1 MIHLKM
7 SDRGGGRPSR
17 QKVKEIM
24 PMKLTKTVVV
34 LALSVAAGVPASAS
48 LTSRSYVQKGLVA
61 QYDGINNA
69 GTGLHD
75 SSATTWKNLTGDTS
89 LDGTCDSKLTWNG
102 SNGWSVSGDCKPVTV
117 GSGLAA
123 AMSAGSFTIQFA
135 VKPTMSNK
143 RECFFGQ
150 YKENDGISIEHNDG
164 STKTGFLR
172 WFRNSGT
179 LNSNTAVQG
188 FSAVKIT
195 ANQFASVSAEFDR
208 TANKQ
213 TFRARGDCGDIS
225 QQANTS
231 LGELSSTCESVI
243 GGEVQ
248 RSGRTDSNYTS
259 GYGVTFQGTY
269 HAFRVYDRVLTDAE
283 VKVNAAVD
291 AIRFNGANPAD
302 FTLSGGYSFD
312 DDGDLCVDVSASG
325 EHGTVAIDGG
335 AARVAVKQHDTVTL
349 KAKAEYGYAF
359 VRWEGAVDAIT
370 SGKVNDAVI
379 SVTPSAPVALTAVFA
394 PASTSASYLYV
405 NDGLVAMYDGIN
417 NAGTGS
423 HVSSATTWKN
433 LAGDASLDGT
443 MGASTEWTG
452 GNGWRTT
459 GNTKPFTV
467 ASPGLAP
474 TFATTNFTVQFACIP
489 GVANMRMCY
498 FGQYKTDAGINIE
511 QSAAGNLRFY
521 RNAGLGQSK
530 AYDKTASTATV
541 IADSYLSAAVCVAQ
555 SGLTLYNGGALL
567 QTINGTPGAI
577 ASSSDSV
584 IGGEVQDGSN
594 RSSLDATY
602 GITFRGTYHAFRV
615 YDRVLTAT
623 EVAWNAG
630 LDAVRFNGAD
640 AAATFGEGYS
650 YDAAKDELSVAVSTT
665 ATAGGKIKF
674 MDDEAADAV
683 AETAVCG
690 GGNVVTLVAV
700 PDAGYVFDCW
710 SGETSC
716 IAEGSF
722 ITPEITLVQNRPV
735 TLVAHFRRNGDAA
748 DGLVT
753 SVAFT
758 GDSAADGVSFSTTQA
773 ESQHGYTTADVT
785 LPVMPAV
792 TNKAAHCLYFPSP
805 SDTTAGTTYR
815 QDARLANRAV
825 TGSVATL
832 FVRFRWDG
840 SVQPAVEDF
849 PTIVMNGYTSWNNIK
864 DGHADG
870 FAVRLRAGANATTG
884 YPTIL
889 VPKVAV
895 GYANKGIT
903 TTGTAYI
910 TAGKWVDMFVSV
922 YPSPTDDRL
931 SNADIWYCETPA
943 WNDTGYFAAPK
954 INHRHFGDAC
964 GITNVVTTTAEL
976 RFGCEPNPPSDGG
989 ADNGEN
995 AKKAFRGVLAGV
1007 KGWNRL
1013 LTENEMW
1020 TVMAG
1025 FDGVQTF
1032 DNGRLHAR
1040 PVAKVENLD
1049 GTPSQ
1054 GSTEGRNVTST
1065 SFLGD
1070 TEAAHF
1076 QRSLTT
1082 TYNAVTL
1089 LFDAPKGKKT
1099 YPYRYKTKIENVRS
1113 NETHPIHLDF
1123 NGKTVWSSDGVA
1135 KGDEITVELAEE
1147 DALPGLNTLT
1157 WHYDT
1162 ESSGNWLTFNY
1173 HSLKIMAQTGLI
1185 IILR

>member
-1 MIHLKM
+1 
-7 SDRGGGRPSR
+7 
-17 QKVKEIM
+17 
-24 PMKLTKTVVV
+24 MKLTKTVVV

-69 GTGLHD
+69 GHD
-75 SSATTWKNLTGDTS
+75 VEHNPSAKKWVNLAGDSS
-89 LDGTCDSKLTWNG
+89 LDGTCANELAWVNG
-102 SNGWSVSGDCKPVTV
+102 NGWTVSTNCKPVTV
-117 GSGLAA
+117 AAPGLATTTGG
-123 AMSAGSFTIQFA
+123 GSFTLQFA
-135 VKPTMSNK
+135 CTPETDDK
-143 RECFFGQ
+143 REAFFSQ
-150 YKENDGISIEHNDG
+150 YNYNSVPGGIGIEHND
-164 STKTGFLR
+164 SATPRTGKIRLYR
-172 WFRNSGT
+172 HT
-179 LNSNTAVQG
+179 TAEASA
-188 FSAVKIT
+188 FSKLT
-195 ANQFASVSAEFDR
+195 SAEIKAGAFSSASIAIESAR
-208 TANKQ
+208 QVVWLNGSQTVTNTTAFG
-213 TFRARGDCGDIS
+213 TA
-225 QQANTS
+225 
-231 LGELSSTCESVI
+231 SSSCASVI
-243 GGEVQ
+243 GGEPQ
-248 RSGRTDSNYTS
+248 AGTARNGDSYNTN
-259 GYGVTFQGTY
+259 YGVAFKGTY
-269 HAFRVYDRVLTDAE
+269 NAFRLYDRVLSDAE

-291 AIRFNGANPAD
+291 AIRFNEANPAD

-325 EHGTVAIDGG
+325 EHGTVAVDGG
-335 AARVAVKQHDTVTL
+335 AASAAVKQHEMVTL
-349 KAKAEYGYAF
+349 KATADYGFVF

-370 SGKVNDAVI
+370 YGKVNDDFI

-394 PASTSASYLYV
+394 PASTSASHLYV
-405 NDGLVAMYDGIN
+405 KEGLVAMYDGIN

-489 GVANMRMCY
+489 GVANKRMCY
-498 FGQYKTDAGINIE
+498 FGQYKTDAGFNIE
-511 QSAAGNLRFY
+511 QSTAGKLRFF
-521 RNAGLGQSK
+521 RNTGLGQTA
-530 AYDKTASTATV
+530 AYDKTASEATV
-541 IADSYLSAAVCVAQ
+541 AANSYLSAAFCVSQ

-584 IGGEVQDGSN
+584 IGGEVQGGSN

-602 GITFRGTYHAFRV
+602 GITFRGTYHAFRL
-615 YDRVLTAT
+615 YDRVLTDT
-623 EVAWNAG
+623 EVAWNAK
-630 LDAVRFNGAD
+630 LDAVRFNSKD
-640 AAATFGEGYS
+640 AAATFGAGYS
-650 YDAAKDELSVAVSTT
+650 YDAAKDELLVAVNAT
-665 ATAGGKIKF
+665 ATTGGKIKF
-674 MDDEAADAV
+674 MDDEAADSV
-683 AETAVCG
+683 DEMAVCG
-690 GGNVVTLVAV
+690 SGNVVTLVAV
-700 PDAGYVFDCW
+700 PDSGYVFDCW

-716 IAEGSF
+716 IADGSF

-773 ESQHGYTTADVT
+773 ESKQGYTTEVVT
-785 LPVMPAV
+785 NPVMPAV
-792 TNKAAHCLYFPSP
+792 TSTGVHCLNFPSP

-895 GYANKGIT
+895 GYTNKGIT

-943 WNDTGYFAAPK
+943 WNDAGYFAAPK

-989 ADNGEN
+989 ADVGEN
-995 AKKAFRGVLAGV
+995 AKKAFRGAIAGA

-1089 LFDAPKGKKT
+1089 LFDAPKGTKT

-1123 NGKTVWSSDGVA
+1123 NGKTVWSTSDGVA

-1173 HSLKIMAQTGLI
+1173 HSLKIMAQSGLI

>member
-1 MIHLKM
+1 
-7 SDRGGGRPSR
+7 
-17 QKVKEIM
+17 
-24 PMKLTKTVVV
+24 MKLTKTVVV

-69 GTGLHD
+69 GTGSHD

-102 SNGWSVSGDCKPVTV
+102 SNGWTVSGDCKPVTV
-117 GSGLAA
+117 GSGLAQVIA
-123 AMSAGSFTIQFA
+123 KTNCTIEVACKPSF
-135 VKPTMSNK
+135 VNK
-143 RECFFGQ
+143 RFVYFGQ
-150 YKENDGISIEHNDG
+150 YNG
-164 STKTGFLR
+164 STAYRTISFENTVAGKYRL
-172 WFRNSGT
+172 FRTRIVSSASDYNWT
-179 LNSNTAVQG
+179 DLTPAAAANTFVS
-188 FSAVKIT
+188 FS
-195 ANQFASVSAEFDR
+195 FAL
-208 TANKQ
+208 ANKYPRFYQ
-213 TFRARGDCGDIS
+213 NGSLAAEAPAAWGDVSDT
-225 QQANTS
+225 A
-231 LGELSSTCESVI
+231 ESVI
-243 GGEVQ
+243 GGEPWASSN
-248 RSGRTDSNYTS
+248 RSGTNFDSTYKVAFN
-259 GYGVTFQGTY
+259 GTY

-335 AARVAVKQHDTVTL
+335 AARAAVKQHDTVTL
-349 KAKAEYGYAF
+349 KAKTEYGYAF

-417 NAGTGS
+417 NAGTGTHS
-423 HVSSATTWKN
+423 PNAKTWAN
-433 LAGDASLDGT
+433 LTGDSTLDGACDSKLT
-443 MGASTEWTG
+443 WNGS
-452 GNGWRTT
+452 NGWSVS
-459 GNTKPFTV
+459 GDCKPVTV
-467 ASPGLAP
+467 GAGLASVMSQGS
-474 TFATTNFTVQFACIP
+474 FAIQFACKP
-489 GVANMRMCY
+489 SVGNKRECF
-498 FGQYKTDAGINIE
+498 FGQYAEPDGISIE
-511 QSAAGNLRFY
+511 HNWGGSLTGILRWYRNKGDLNKDGVGQGFDPVKITANQFASVSAEFDTENGKQTFRAIGDCGNLSQT
-521 RNAGLGQSK
+521 ATKALGQLS
-530 AYDKTASTATV
+530 ST
-541 IADSYLSAAVCVAQ
+541 CE
-555 SGLTLYNGGALL
+555 
-567 QTINGTPGAI
+567 
-577 ASSSDSV
+577 SV
-584 IGGEVQDGSN
+584 IGGEVQRTGRTNTDQFTSG
-594 RSSLDATY
+594 Y
-602 GITFRGTYHAFRV
+602 GITFQGTYHAFRL
-615 YDRVLTAT
+615 YDRVLTDT

-630 LDAVRFNGAD
+630 LDAVRFNGAT
-640 AAATFGEGYS
+640 AAATFGAGYS
-650 YDAAKDELSVAVSTT
+650 YDAAKDELSVAVNAT
-665 ATAGGKIKF
+665 ATTGGKIKF

-690 GGNVVTLVAV
+690 GGTAVTLVAV

-758 GDSAADGVSFSTTQA
+758 GDSTADGVSFSTTQA
-773 ESQHGYTTADVT
+773 ESKQGYTTADVT

-792 TNKAAHCLYFPSP
+792 TNTGVHCLYFPSP

-870 FAVRLRAGANATTG
+870 FAVRLRVGANATTG

-895 GYANKGIT
+895 GYTNKGIT

-943 WNDTGYFAAPK
+943 WNDAGYFAAPK

-989 ADNGEN
+989 ADVGEN

-1070 TEAAHF
+1070 AEAAHF

-1089 LFDAPKGKKT
+1089 LFDAPKGTKT

-1123 NGKTVWSSDGVA
+1123 NGKTVWSSAGVA

-1162 ESSGNWLTFNY
+1162 EASGNWLTFNY
-1173 HSLKIMAQTGLI
+1173 HSLKIMAQAGLI

>member
-1 MIHLKM
+1 
-7 SDRGGGRPSR
+7 
-17 QKVKEIM
+17 
-24 PMKLTKTVVV
+24 MKLMKTVVV

-69 GTGLHD
+69 GHDAVHD

-89 LDGTCDSKLTWNG
+89 LDGVCATELSWVNGNGWTVSTNCKPVTVAAPGLATTTGGGSFTLQFACTPETDDKREAFFSQYNYNSVPGGIGIEHNDGSTPPRTGKIRLYRHPINNVAKFEKLTSAEIKAGAFSSASIAIESARQVVWLNGSQTVTNTTAFGTASSSCASVIGGEPQAGTARTGDSYNTNYGVAFKGTYNAFRLYDRVLSDAEVKVNAAVDAIRFNGANPADFTLSGGYSFDGDGDLCVDVSASGENGTVAIDGGAARVAVKQHEMVTLKAKAEYGYAFVRWEGDIDAITSGKVNDAVISITPSAPVALTAVFAPASTSASYLYVNDGLVAMYDGINNAGTGTHVSSATTWKNLAGDASLDGACDSKLTWNG
-102 SNGWSVSGDCKPVTV
+102 SNGWSVVSGDCKPVTV

-179 LNSNTAVQG
+179 LNSDTAVQG

-213 TFRARGDCGDIS
+213 TFRARGDCGDLS
-225 QQANTS
+225 QQANKS

-269 HAFRVYDRVLTDAE
+269 HAFRLYSRMLE
-283 VKVNAAVD
+283 
-291 AIRFNGANPAD
+291 AD
-302 FTLSGGYSFD
+302 
-312 DDGDLCVDVSASG
+312 
-325 EHGTVAIDGG
+325 
-335 AARVAVKQHDTVTL
+335 
-349 KAKAEYGYAF
+349 
-359 VRWEGAVDAIT
+359 
-370 SGKVNDAVI
+370 
-379 SVTPSAPVALTAVFA
+379 
-394 PASTSASYLYV
+394 
-405 NDGLVAMYDGIN
+405 
-417 NAGTGS
+417 
-423 HVSSATTWKN
+423 
-433 LAGDASLDGT
+433 
-443 MGASTEWTG
+443 
-452 GNGWRTT
+452 
-459 GNTKPFTV
+459 
-467 ASPGLAP
+467 
-474 TFATTNFTVQFACIP
+474 
-489 GVANMRMCY
+489 
-498 FGQYKTDAGINIE
+498 
-511 QSAAGNLRFY
+511 
-521 RNAGLGQSK
+521 
-530 AYDKTASTATV
+530 
-541 IADSYLSAAVCVAQ
+541 
-555 SGLTLYNGGALL
+555 
-567 QTINGTPGAI
+567 
-577 ASSSDSV
+577 
-584 IGGEVQDGSN
+584 
-594 RSSLDATY
+594 
-602 GITFRGTYHAFRV
+602 
-615 YDRVLTAT
+615 

-640 AAATFGEGYS
+640 AATTLGAGYS
-650 YDAAKDELSVAVSTT
+650 YDAATDTLSITASAT
-665 ATAGGKIKF
+665 ATDGGTV
-674 MDDEAADAV
+674 AAN
-683 AETAVCG
+683 G
-690 GGNVVTLVAV
+690 GAASSSVSASFASGSSATLAAT
-700 PDAGYVFDCW
+700 PDAGYVFDHW
-710 SGETSC
+710 TGDTAA
-716 IAEGSF
+716 ITAGSL
-722 ITPEITLVQNRPV
+722 ITPSITVSSDRVV

-758 GDSAADGVSFSTTQA
+758 GDSTADGVSFSTTQA
-773 ESQHGYTTADVT
+773 ESKHGYTTADVT
-785 LPVMPAV
+785 LPVLPAV
-792 TNKAAHCLYFPSP
+792 TNTGVNCLYFPSP

-840 SVQPAVEDF
+840 SVQPTVEDF
-849 PTIVMNGYTSWNNIK
+849 PTIVMNGYTSWNNNK
-864 DGHADG
+864 DGYADG
-870 FAVRLRAGANATTG
+870 FAVRLRVGANATTG
-884 YPTIL
+884 CPTIL

-910 TAGKWVDMFVSV
+910 TVGKWVDMFVSV

-943 WNDTGYFAAPK
+943 WNDAGYFAAPK

-964 GITNVVTTTAEL
+964 GITNVVTTTTEL

-995 AKKAFRGVLAGV
+995 AKKAFRGAIAGA

-1089 LFDAPKGKKT
+1089 LFDAPKGTKT

-1162 ESSGNWLTFNY
+1162 ETSGNWLTFNY